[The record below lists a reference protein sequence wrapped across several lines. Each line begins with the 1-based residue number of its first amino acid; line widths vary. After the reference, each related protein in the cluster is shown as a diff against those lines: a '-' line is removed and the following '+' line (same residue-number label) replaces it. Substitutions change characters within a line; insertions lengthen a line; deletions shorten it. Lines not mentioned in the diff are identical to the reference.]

1 MRFRSLKNA
10 LLVSITII
18 VASTGLIISMVLT
31 ERFSANLIAAAEV
44 RAEAIAKKLALD
56 LTDLILINDVVAVQ
70 KMIQDQIASDAT
82 VAYLFVVNRDRQ
94 VVAHTFKGG
103 IPRALIDLNL
113 PHPTEKHSQIVKVN
127 FEKKERFIDV
137 ALPIF
142 GGRAGTL
149 RVGLAEAPYREQVAA
164 MWISMAMLTLII
176 LGIALMLTN
185 ILISRLL
192 RPLTQLKIAVAT
204 IDEKSVD
211 TRLDIQGREEVAA
224 LTDAFNGM
232 LDRVKNYLTRI
243 NQSKEQLEAKN
254 VELDRARKQLS
265 ASLTFS
271 QHIAA
276 LSTLNELADYMIGT
290 LGSIVQC
297 RNMSIVVLDEKRN
310 TMMYITLGATTPF
323 YTEAYT
329 QFAGLV
335 AEIDEFGWLAG
346 DQVAKL
352 ALPEQVRATRRVAL
366 FPFYHENRPLGA
378 LLVGCT
384 DHCHCV
390 RNELRMVSLLINQ
403 TAGALNRAL
412 IGERAMHSLRTRVEE
427 SSAYGDIIG
436 RDPKLQMVYQLIEDV
451 APTDATVLILGESG
465 TGKELVA
472 KAIHRASER
481 CENAFVV
488 INCSAYP
495 ATLLES
501 ELFGHEKGAFTGATR
516 HKIGR
521 FEQANGGTVFLDE
534 IGEISPTAQIKLLR
548 VLQNHTIERIG
559 GDKSIKVDVRILAA
573 TNRKLEDE
581 VKAGRFREDLFYR
594 LNVIPINIPSLRERC
609 NDIPLLATHFLKHF
623 ARERDKP
630 MSGVSEEAMRLLL
643 DHSWPG
649 NVRELENSIEHA
661 VVLAKTNKIQTGDLP
676 ISLQGGQETGIRK
689 PAAGATLTMIESEEQ
704 LIQDALAACAWN
716 KSAAAAQLGIS
727 RSTLYEKLK
736 KYDIKKPTLH

>member
-1 MRFRSLKNA
+1 
-10 LLVSITII
+10 
-18 VASTGLIISMVLT
+18 
-31 ERFSANLIAAAEV
+31 
-44 RAEAIAKKLALD
+44 
-56 LTDLILINDVVAVQ
+56 
-70 KMIQDQIASDAT
+70 
-82 VAYLFVVNRDRQ
+82 
-94 VVAHTFKGG
+94 
-103 IPRALIDLNL
+103 
-113 PHPTEKHSQIVKVN
+113 
-127 FEKKERFIDV
+127 
-137 ALPIF
+137 
-142 GGRAGTL
+142 
-149 RVGLAEAPYREQVAA
+149 
-164 MWISMAMLTLII
+164 
-176 LGIALMLTN
+176 
-185 ILISRLL
+185 
-192 RPLTQLKIAVAT
+192 
-204 IDEKSVD
+204 
-211 TRLDIQGREEVAA
+211 
-224 LTDAFNGM
+224 
-232 LDRVKNYLTRI
+232 
-243 NQSKEQLEAKN
+243 
-254 VELDRARKQLS
+254 
-265 ASLTFS
+265 
-271 QHIAA
+271 
-276 LSTLNELADYMIGT
+276 
-290 LGSIVQC
+290 
-297 RNMSIVVLDEKRN
+297 
-310 TMMYITLGATTPF
+310 
-323 YTEAYT
+323 
-329 QFAGLV
+329 
-335 AEIDEFGWLAG
+335 
-346 DQVAKL
+346 
-352 ALPEQVRATRRVAL
+352 
-366 FPFYHENRPLGA
+366 
-378 LLVGCT
+378 
-384 DHCHCV
+384 
-390 RNELRMVSLLINQ
+390 MVSLLINQ

-501 ELFGHEKGAFTGATR
+501 ELFGHEKGVFTGATR

-548 VLQNHTIERIG
+548 VLQNHTIERVG